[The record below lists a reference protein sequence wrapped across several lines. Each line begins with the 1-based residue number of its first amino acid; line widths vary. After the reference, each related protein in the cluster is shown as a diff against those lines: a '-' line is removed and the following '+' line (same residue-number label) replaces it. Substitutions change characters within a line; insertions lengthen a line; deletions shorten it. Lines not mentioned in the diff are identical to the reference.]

1 MNKAKAAAVKPEPQ
15 VEPTRILA
23 ETVPLPA
30 EQLAPP
36 PVEQPALPLPEP
48 APQLEPQP
56 VPEPAPKPTV
66 RLVLPPPARPGQRLI
81 QPTPTR
87 HQPRARTAPSSKEAH
102 PATAAGVIKSA
113 GATALEGAAQQDVN
127 KEQKPGT
134 IYDVVPANLN
144 VVQQAYPVR
153 KFSST
158 LTVFSTGRP
167 DTSSWCGSDRI
178 SLWLRAGG
186 IEHRP
191 NAAGSGR
198 GAERECRLTWL
209 AVCPS

>member
-134 IYDVVPANLN
+134 TVYDVVPANLSMPN
-144 VVQQAYPVR
+144 HTHATTTTYIT
-153 KFSST
+153 ST
-158 LTVFSTGRP
+158 MTVAPPR
-167 DTSSWCGSDRI
+167 
-178 SLWLRAGG
+178 
-186 IEHRP
+186 
-191 NAAGSGR
+191 
-198 GAERECRLTWL
+198 
-209 AVCPS
+209 V

>member
-134 IYDVVPANLN
+134 TNQDASDMPNI
-144 VVQQAYPVR
+144 PVR
-153 KFSST
+153 HARSDESQDPIPAIENSFKMMTT
-158 LTVFSTGRP
+158 LQET
-167 DTSSWCGSDRI
+167 
-178 SLWLRAGG
+178 
-186 IEHRP
+186 
-191 NAAGSGR
+191 GSGMAAT
-198 GAERECRLTWL
+198 GVTLNISTDSTTIPA
-209 AVCPS
+209 